1 MRPTSATGTTRF
13 VMKVS
18 PLPTLSA
25 AASKN
30 KKRKKTPA
38 ERNADALYAEYLV
51 YQSCLRDHAR
61 APSLPDGAYGEDK
74 VRIGTRVGVEL
85 CMVAS
90 ILTLWLWLLR

>member
-1 MRPTSATGTTRF
+1 MTPASSAGDGARF

-18 PLPTLSA
+18 QVPVVSA
-25 AASKN
+25 TAKKN

-51 YQSCLRDHAR
+51 YQSCLRGHAR

-74 VRIGTRVGVEL
+74 VRAR
-85 CMVAS
+85 
-90 ILTLWLWLLR
+90 